1 MADSSLVNL
10 NFVIFVGMKD
20 STREEIENMVNA
32 AAASF
37 QAYRKTPVG
46 RRAAF
51 LKNIGAR
58 IEKDRN
64 RLAEIAG
71 KETSLA
77 NDRLQGEITRT
88 INQCYFFADFISE
101 RSWVRAIIDTALPE
115 RKPLPRPD
123 LRQIQQPLG
132 PVAVFGA
139 SNFPF
144 AYSVCGGDTVAAF
157 AAGCPVVYKTNP
169 GHPKTSAAV
178 ASIILEAAAEEKMPE
193 GIFSIVYGSGHESGT
208 QLVTAPAIKAVGFTG
223 SFTGGRALFDAA
235 AKRDEPIPVYAEMGS
250 TNPVFILPKILEQES
265 DELAKALAMSNTVS
279 AGQFCT
285 NPGIM
290 VLHNSGSSKEF
301 QEKYAA
307 HIQNTA
313 PAAMLTEGIFNNFE
327 KKVNMIS
334 DKQNVSV
341 LASSASKTAGKA
353 AAYVFETSANK
364 FLNDHDLWEEVFG
377 PSAIQVSADG
387 IIELLEVARAL
398 PGQITVSVWGTDEDI
413 ADHKE
418 LFDILELKAGRII
431 VNGVPT
437 GVEVSPAMNHGGPYP
452 ATTDSKFTS
461 VGTQSIYRFTRPVCY
476 QNYPKSLLPEELR
489 DGNPLGIWRLVNGV
503 FGRE

>member
-1 MADSSLVNL
+1 
-10 NFVIFVGMKD
+10 MKD
-20 STREEIENMVNA
+20 STSEQIEKMVGA

-37 QAYRKTPVG
+37 HAYRKTPVN

-58 IEKDRN
+58 IEKERN
-64 RLAEIAG
+64 HLAAIAE

-88 INQCYFFADFISE
+88 INQCYFFADFIAE
-101 RSWVRAIIDTALPE
+101 RSWVRAIIDTALPD

-144 AYSVCGGDTVAAF
+144 AYSVCGGDTVAAL

-169 GHPKTSAAV
+169 GHPLTSEAV
-178 ASIILEAAAEEKMPE
+178 ASIIFEAAGEEKMPE
-193 GIFSIVYGSGHESGT
+193 GIFSIVYGSGHEAGT

-235 AKRDEPIPVYAEMGS
+235 AKRKEPIPVYAEMGS
-250 TNPVFILPKILEQES
+250 TNPVFILPKILAQKT
-265 DELAKALAMSNTVS
+265 DEIARALAVSNTVS

-290 VLHNSGSSKEF
+290 VLENSPAGKTF
-301 QEKYAA
+301 QQKYSE
-307 HIQNTA
+307 HIHNTA
-313 PAAMLTEGIFNNFE
+313 PAAMLTEGIFNNYE
-327 KKVNMIS
+327 NRMKMIS
-334 DKQNVSV
+334 EKQNVSV
-341 LASSASKTAGKA
+341 LASSQSKTSGKA
-353 AAYVFETSANK
+353 AAYVFETSADK
-364 FLNDHDLWEEVFG
+364 FLNDHDLSEEMFG
-377 PSAIQVSADG
+377 PSAIQVAADNDRDL
-387 IIELLEVARAL
+387 IEIANAL

-413 ADHKE
+413 AEHKE

-476 QNYPKSLLPEELR
+476 QNYPKSLLPEELQE
-489 DGNPLGIWRLVNGV
+489 GNPLGIWRLVNGV
-503 FGRE
+503 FGKE